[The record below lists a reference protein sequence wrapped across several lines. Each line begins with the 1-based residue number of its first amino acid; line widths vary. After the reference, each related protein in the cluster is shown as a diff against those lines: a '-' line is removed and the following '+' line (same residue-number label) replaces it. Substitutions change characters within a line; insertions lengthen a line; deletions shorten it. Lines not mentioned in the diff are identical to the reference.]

1 MSRSSSKE
9 GNEGSGVDP
18 FAVVQETERRRKRD
32 MIVRALSKRRRNGQ
46 GAIDVDVDALIESAG
61 NDRTGDGR
69 GATDHPIDG
78 RGEDQDE
85 NAGQYVNYQVGFE
98 YKRTELAKRRG
109 WGLHVLVSE
118 IVRSVEAWCEQA
130 SERCIGVLRDRGQG
144 SGPLG
149 DP

>member
-1 MSRSSSKE
+1 MTPSPSGMSRSSSKE
-9 GNEGSGVDP
+9 GNDGNRVDP
-18 FAVVQETERRRKRD
+18 FAVVQETERRRKRN

-46 GAIDVDVDALIESAG
+46 GAIDVDVDALMESSE
-61 NDRTGDGR
+61 NDGTGDGQR

-109 WGLHVLVSE
+109 WGLHVLVSGE
-118 IVRSVEAWCEQA
+118 CRIVM
-130 SERCIGVLRDRGQG
+130 
-144 SGPLG
+144 
-149 DP
+149 

>member
-1 MSRSSSKE
+1 M
-9 GNEGSGVDP
+9 DP

-32 MIVRALSKRRRNGQ
+32 MIVRALSRRRRNGQ
-46 GAIDVDVDALIESAG
+46 GAVDVDVDALIESSE
-61 NDRTGDGR
+61 NDQAGDGR
-69 GATDHPIDG
+69 GGAADHPIDG

-118 IVRSVEAWCEQA
+118 RAQVWCKHA
-130 SERCIGVLRDRGQG
+130 SNCA
-144 SGPLG
+144 
-149 DP
+149 